1 MIRFFLHILNINNND
16 NCMYMM
22 IYIYIYD
29 ILRAEVIMSL

>member
-16 NCMYMM
+16 KCMYM
-22 IYIYIYD
+22 IIYIYD